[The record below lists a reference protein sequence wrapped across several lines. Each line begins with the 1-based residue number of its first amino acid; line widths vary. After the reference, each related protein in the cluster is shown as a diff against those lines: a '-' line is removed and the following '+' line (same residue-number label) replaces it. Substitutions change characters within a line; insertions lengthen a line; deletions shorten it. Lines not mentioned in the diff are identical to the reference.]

1 MKPMFLKLQL
11 TPATVG
17 RKSQELFAF
26 GKALGKAGMQFRG
39 DFAAP
44 PLRPQDPRNG
54 DIRVYSTISNW

>member
-1 MKPMFLKLQL
+1 
-11 TPATVG
+11 
-17 RKSQELFAF
+17 
-26 GKALGKAGMQFRG
+26 MQFRG